1 MFRLIKQV
9 FLGLLTFCGS
19 LATNC
24 MSLSNEQYMFSPT
37 PIDLKECSS

>member
-9 FLGLLTFCGS
+9 FLGLLTFSGS

-24 MSLSNEQYMFSPT
+24 MSLNNEQNMISPT
-37 PIDLKECSS
+37 PIDLKECSG